1 MNTRFARLFIW
12 EVRHLARSGAAWVVC
27 AGLLV
32 AGLLSVA
39 DGARRLAEHRRA
51 VASLPAHYA
60 TQMEA
65 VARQFTPQGEAGYVA
80 YYAFFPTHHAMDP
93 LAALSTGVRDVVP
106 DVLWVRML
114 GLEGQIHEA
123 GLGNP
128 AMQVLGGFD
137 LAFVVC
143 ALAPLALLILTHDAL
158 TRERQQGRMALVVS
172 QAGSLGRLTL
182 ARIAVPVLAVGGVLT
197 AVFFVACVWLS
208 ISVGAESLGW
218 LGAMWAYLAC
228 WAAIAAGIAV
238 WTRTVAGSLA
248 VALSV
253 WTSLVILVPA
263 VMNLAVTTAF
273 PVTEGLEL
281 TVTQRQ
287 QIHGAWDRP
296 RGEILEAF
304 THKYPE
310 WGHVPPVTGR
320 FAWRWYYAMQQLGDD
335 AVAEASRKHREH
347 LRARQDVMTRLA
359 WIAPPAYAQR
369 LLSARAG
376 SDLDAHLAYLERVRA
391 FHRELR
397 EYFYPLCIDDREIT
411 PAQYADFPQFT
422 ATTPVVAGGP
432 STIPLLACAAL
443 LAAAVAW
450 RLRKAGELVY

>member
-1 MNTRFARLFIW
+1 MTTSFARLFAW
-12 EVRHLARSGAAWVVC
+12 EARHLARSSAAWVVC

-32 AGLLSVA
+32 AGLLAVA
-39 DGARRLAEHRRA
+39 DGARRLAEHREA
-51 VASLPAHYA
+51 VASLPAHYT

-80 YYAFFPTHHAMDP
+80 YYAFFPTHHEMDP
-93 LAALSTGVRDVVP
+93 LAALATGVRDVVP

-172 QAGSLGRLTL
+172 QAGSLVWLTL

-197 AVFFVACVWLS
+197 AIFLVACAWLEIAPGTEALS
-208 ISVGAESLGW
+208 W
-218 LGAMWAYLAC
+218 LGAVWAYLMC

-253 WTSLVILVPA
+253 WTALVILIPA
-263 VMNLAVTTAF
+263 VLNLAVTTAF

-296 RGEILEAF
+296 RGEVLEAF
-304 THKYPE
+304 STQYPE
-310 WGHVPPVTGR
+310 WGHIPPVTGR

-335 AVAEASRKHREH
+335 AVAEASAKHRSN
-347 LRARQDVMTRLA
+347 LRARQEVMTRLA

-397 EYFYPLCIDDREIT
+397 KHFYPLCIEERMLT
-411 PAQYADFPQFT
+411 PAQYADFPQFST
-422 ATTPVVAGGP
+422 KDPGPISGP
-432 STIPLLACAAL
+432 STMPLIVSAAL
-443 LAAAVAW
+443 IAVAVGW
-450 RLRKAGELVY
+450 RLRTTGGLVY

>member
-1 MNTRFARLFIW
+1 MKTSFARLCLW
-12 EVRHLARSGAAWVVC
+12 EARHLARSGAAWIVC
-27 AGLLV
+27 LGLLV
-32 AGLLSVA
+32 AGVLSVA

-65 VARQFTPQGEAGYVA
+65 VARQFTPEGEAGYVA
-80 YYAFFPTHHAMDP
+80 YYAFFPTHHAMEP
-93 LAALSTGVRDVVP
+93 LAALATGVRDVVP

-128 AMQVLGGFD
+128 ALQVLGGFD

-143 ALAPLALLILTHDAL
+143 ALAPLALLILTHDVL

-197 AVFFVACVWLS
+197 AVFFAACAWLS
-208 ISVGAESLGW
+208 MPLGAQALDW
-218 LGAMWAYLAC
+218 LGVVWAYLAC
-228 WAAIAAGIAV
+228 WAALAAGIAV
-238 WTRTVAGSLA
+238 WTRTVAGSLS

-253 WTSLVILVPA
+253 WTAFVILFPA
-263 VMNLAVTTAF
+263 LTNLAVTTAF
-273 PVTEGLEL
+273 PVTEGIEL

-296 RGEILEAF
+296 REEIMEAF
-304 THKYPE
+304 SEKYPH
-310 WGHVPPVTGR
+310 WGHVPPLTGR

-335 AVAEASRKHREH
+335 AVAEASRKHREN

-359 WIAPPAYAQR
+359 WLAPPAYAQR

-397 EYFYPLCIDDREIT
+397 EYFYPLCIDDRRIT
-411 PAQYADFPQFT
+411 PAQYAGFPQFT
-422 ATTPVVAGGP
+422 QTRPVTDRGP
-432 STIPLLACAAL
+432 SVLPLLAGAGVF
-443 LAAAVAW
+443 AAAAAW
-450 RLRKAGELVY
+450 RLRKAGGRVY